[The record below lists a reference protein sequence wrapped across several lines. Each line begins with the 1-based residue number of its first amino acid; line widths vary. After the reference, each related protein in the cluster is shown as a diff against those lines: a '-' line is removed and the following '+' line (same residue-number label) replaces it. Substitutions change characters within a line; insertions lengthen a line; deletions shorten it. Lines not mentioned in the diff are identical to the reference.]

1 MDDKEYMKE
10 VGKRIK
16 ERRIQLNMSQEDLA
30 FKIGYKGR
38 SAVSDIENGRR
49 NISRKAI
56 VSLSRVLGVS
66 PAFIMGWQRDQLI
79 EELQDELKAIPDESI
94 QTIIQF
100 TRKIKT
106 NGQPVADLFEIILQ
120 LDPEDRA
127 EIRGVARHMLTARK
141 YAEKNIKRA

>member
-16 ERRIQLNMSQEDLA
+16 ERRLQLNMSQEDLA
-30 FKIGYKGR
+30 VKIGYKGR

-56 VSLSRVLGVS
+56 VSLSKVLGVS

-79 EELQDELKAIPDESI
+79 E
-94 QTIIQF
+94 
-100 TRKIKT
+100 
-106 NGQPVADLFEIILQ
+106 
-120 LDPEDRA
+120 
-127 EIRGVARHMLTARK
+127 
-141 YAEKNIKRA
+141 